1 MEDYNVEGRLI
12 TKDDWEKWL
21 KSKEEESAKKE
32 SRYAVIEWHKYPQE
46 DLPMIGRYFLTI
58 RGHYGNFVDIFRIS
72 PEKEWMRKF
81 VVAWAELP
89 EKYDKRKTKNVKF
102 NWHPYPEEKPEEFG
116 NYILT
121 VKNKKK
127 RNISTSHWFNNTR
140 DFCNEDDEQILAWA
154 KFPEPYKEKNN
165 G

>member
-1 MEDYNVEGRLI
+1 MRE
-12 TKDDWEKWL
+12 
-21 KSKEEESAKKE
+21 SKI
-32 SRYAVIEWHKYPQE
+32 VWHKYPQE

-102 NWHPYPEEKPEEFG
+102 NWHPYPEEIPSKNGYYLTTSIYKRKKYIETKSWFLERREF
-116 NYILT
+116 
-121 VKNKKK
+121 
-127 RNISTSHWFNNTR
+127 
-140 DFCNEDDEQILAWA
+140 DEEDDENIIAWA
-154 KFPEPYKEKNN
+154 EMPEPYEDYNL
-165 G
+165 

>member
-1 MEDYNVEGRLI
+1 MSENKI
-12 TKDDWEKWL
+12 
-21 KSKEEESAKKE
+21 
-32 SRYAVIEWHKYPQE
+32 IWHPYPQE
-46 DLPMIGRYFLTI
+46 DLPMIGFYFLTI

-89 EKYDKRKTKNVKF
+89 EKYDKRKTRNVKF
-102 NWHPYPEEKPEEFG
+102 KWNPYPEKKPDESG

-127 RNISTSHWFNNTR
+127 RNI
-140 DFCNEDDEQILAWA
+140 
-154 KFPEPYKEKNN
+154 
-165 G
+165 